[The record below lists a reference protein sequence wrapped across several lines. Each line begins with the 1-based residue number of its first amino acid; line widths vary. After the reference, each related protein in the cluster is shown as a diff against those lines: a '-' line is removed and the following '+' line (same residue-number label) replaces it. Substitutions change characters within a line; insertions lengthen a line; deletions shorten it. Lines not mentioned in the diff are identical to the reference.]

1 MEKHDTTTDHRSDDD
16 DHDDGMHPSPPSAPH
31 KLRRRAPRFF
41 VENWK
46 KHRIQSTPL
55 RNLVDDYYRVET
67 IDPTTTTTARP
78 SSSNEEKMPRQ
89 EQQQQQQQQKSR
101 PLKKRPV
108 KVLLP
113 GVPKYEEDWQRDTHD
128 FFNLVA
134 LVPVCLLNAMNWDF
148 DQFWNFGHTLYSS
161 PSASWTLTAIIPKF
175 IHVLEKAWVGEYYDL
190 FFRVT
195 AMYFILDWLWIMMVP
210 GAVKSP
216 TTILQHH
223 VAVLLYMIIP
233 QYHPEVRWCMG
244 LCMSV
249 ELNTWFLIARRV
261 FNKQGFPPWKI
272 GYSWWSIRIKVIS
285 VLFYTTWLWIRVF
298 LYPIL
303 LWPIAKLYLQQ
314 VKITGSRINSL
325 LPGLPLHVVFC
336 VLNLK
341 WSYDLLTSK
350 IRYWRRQRAYARAL
364 RQQQQ
369 QHRLGNNDAQELL
382 APVVDTSISK
392 GL

>member
-1 MEKHDTTTDHRSDDD
+1 
-16 DHDDGMHPSPPSAPH
+16 
-31 KLRRRAPRFF
+31 
-41 VENWK
+41 
-46 KHRIQSTPL
+46 
-55 RNLVDDYYRVET
+55 VDDYYRVET
-67 IDPTTTTTARP
+67 IDPTTTSTTTSNARP
-78 SSSNEEKMPRQ
+78 SSSNEEKMSQRLLQQP
-89 EQQQQQQQQKSR
+89 EQPKR

-148 DQFWNFGHTLYSS
+148 DRVWNFGQALFSSSS
-161 PSASWTLTAIIPKF
+161 PSAWNLTTIIPQF
-175 IHVLEKAWVGEYYDL
+175 TNELEKAWVGEYYDL

-195 AMYFILDWLWIMMVP
+195 AMYFIIDWLWIMMVP

-223 VAVLLYMIIP
+223 VAVLLYIIIP
-233 QYHPEVRWCMG
+233 HYHPEVRWCMG

-285 VLFYTTWLWIRVF
+285 VLFYTTWLWVRVF

-303 LWPIAKLYLQQ
+303 LWPISQIYLQQ

-325 LPGLPLHVVFC
+325 LPGVPLHVVFC
-336 VLNLK
+336 ILNLK

-369 QHRLGNNDAQELL
+369 QHRLGNMDAAQEILT
-382 APVVDTSISK
+382 PVVDTSISK